1 MSVKFPVAILIFV
14 LMNSCFIK
22 PRNQSSTAS
31 NSYEKESTVDRPVDR
46 GKAGQTINPNRFDDA
61 LLEVLVHEEIN
72 RLRSKKR
79 RATLENDNCLRK
91 AAMMQND
98 YVMRL
103 GKLSHNQRSKERKGV
118 MERSRVFGCTHLMVG
133 ENLQFM
139 GFTLVKQNGKLID
152 IETPTYA
159 QAARD
164 IAENWKNSP
173 SHYDNLIHKSFFR
186 VGTVVAYDSRKK
198 GIYATQVFGAVP
210 PSE

>member
-1 MSVKFPVAILIFV
+1 MSIKFPVAILIFV
-14 LMNSCFIK
+14 LMNACFLN
-22 PRNQSSTAS
+22 PRNQSTTV
-31 NSYEKESTVDRPVDR
+31 YEKEPAADRPVDR

-79 RATLENDNCLRK
+79 RATLEKDNCLRK
-91 AAMMQND
+91 AAEMQNN
-98 YVMRL
+98 YVMKL
-103 GKLSHNQRSKERKGV
+103 GKLTHNQRSKERKGV
-118 MERSRVFGCTHLMVG
+118 MERSRIFGCTHLIVG

-139 GFTLVKQNGKLID
+139 GFTLVKQNGRLVD

-198 GIYATQVFGAVP
+198 GIYATQVFGNVP
-210 PSE
+210 PGE

>member
-1 MSVKFPVAILIFV
+1 MSVRFPVAIFIFV
-14 LMNSCFIK
+14 LMNACFLNPK
-22 PRNQSSTAS
+22 NQSSRTSTYPEREYTA
-31 NSYEKESTVDRPVDR
+31 NKPIDR
-46 GKAGQTINPNRFDDA
+46 GKAGQKINPNRFDDA

-79 RATLENDNCLRK
+79 RATLEKDNCLRK
-91 AAMMQND
+91 AAEMQNN
-98 YVMRL
+98 YVMKL

-139 GFTLVKQNGKLID
+139 GFTLVKQNGRLVD

-198 GIYATQVFGAVP
+198 GIYATQVFGNVP
-210 PSE
+210 PGE

>member
-1 MSVKFPVAILIFV
+1 MSIKFPIAILIFV
-14 LMNSCFIK
+14 LMNACFLN
-22 PRNQSSTAS
+22 PRNQSTTVSTS
-31 NSYEKESTVDRPVDR
+31 QERESIVDKPIDR

-61 LLEVLVHEEIN
+61 LLETLVHEEIN
-72 RLRSKKR
+72 RLRSRKR
-79 RATLENDNCLRK
+79 RAALENDNCLRK
-91 AAMMQND
+91 AAVMQNN
-98 YVMRL
+98 YVMKL
-103 GKLSHNQRSKERKGV
+103 GKLTHNQRSKERKSV

-139 GFTLVKQNGKLID
+139 GFTLIKQNGKLVN

-159 QAARD
+159 EAARD

-198 GIYATQVFGAVP
+198 GIYATQVFGNVP
-210 PSE
+210 PGE